1 MAPKAEDL
9 FIGNSDIGKP
19 PEFEPLDPSESYNP
33 SDFEPDF
40 EDFEESITTIYPLRP
55 SGTPEPP
62 EEPPEDPN
70 LYVENP
76 KPKKSTKKKAEEDA
90 KRLQNTLPG
99 VD

>member
-1 MAPKAEDL
+1 
-9 FIGNSDIGKP
+9 
-19 PEFEPLDPSESYNP
+19 
-33 SDFEPDF
+33 
-40 EDFEESITTIYPLRP
+40 LRP

-76 KPKKSTKKKAEEDA
+76 KPKKSTKKKAEEEA